1 MDEQALGDGLPN
13 GTVVGEYEIEAVIG
27 QGGFGVVYRARH
39 RHLGTLI
46 VLKEYLPATVAV
58 RTQLAV
64 RPRNPSVSA
73 HYKDGLRRFRE
84 EAQRLVQFRGHRG
97 VVTCLGFFEE
107 RGTAY
112 LVMEYEEGMPLSELL
127 TSREAAGRPLEQG
140 ELLRLTE
147 QLLNSLAT
155 VHEAGVLHRDIK
167 PSNILIRQADDWP
180 VLIDFGAAKLDFERH
195 TKSNAPHTQGY
206 AAIEQLEAAG
216 ELGPW
221 TDLYGLG
228 AVLWRIVAGGTRPR
242 ESLVPVDAVSR
253 MAASLRGQVD
263 PLPSARTLGSGRIA
277 NSALEVIDKCLEV
290 EPANRPSD
298 CRELLGLFSVPI
310 QEEQAERAPNGSA
323 DNVSESGW
331 GEEEAANQS
340 RPATEDRVKSGP
352 RNAALRRT
360 LVGIAATLMVLVV
373 AGLLWY
379 GGRSDRRGTRD
390 SEPEVESVDLERL
403 RELAEQHD
411 PEAQRRIGAMYK
423 NGDGVPRDN
432 AEAAKWFRKAAEQ
445 DERQAQV
452 QLGRMYAKGDGVP
465 QDIAEAAKWY
475 RKAAEQD
482 DSLAQVQLGWQY
494 EKGYGVPQDYAEA
507 AKWYRKAAEQDDS
520 LGQAQLG
527 GLYQKGHGVPQDFA
541 EAAKWHRKAAER
553 GHGPSQFHLGQM
565 YELGVGVPRDI
576 VSGYAWT
583 NLAAAH
589 GLGPAERERD
599 RQRSEMTATQIAEGQ
614 SLSRKIAAAIAG
626 RDR

>member
-127 TSREAAGRPLEQG
+127 TSREAAGRPLGQG
-140 ELLRLTE
+140 ELLRLAE

-167 PSNILIRQADDWP
+167 PSNILIRRADDWP

-242 ESLVPVDAVSR
+242 EPLVPVDAVSR

-277 NSALEVIDKCLEV
+277 NSALEVIDKCLEM

-310 QEEQAERAPNGSA
+310 QEEQAEGVPDGSA
-323 DNVSESGW
+323 EDVSESGW

-352 RNAALRRT
+352 SNAPLRRT

-379 GGRSDRRGTRD
+379 GGRSDRRGTGD
-390 SEPEVESVDLERL
+390 SEPEVESADIERL
-403 RELAEQHD
+403 RERAEQHD
-411 PEAQRRIGAMYK
+411 PEAQR
-423 NGDGVPRDN
+423 
-432 AEAAKWFRKAAEQ
+432 
-445 DERQAQV
+445 
-452 QLGRMYAKGDGVP
+452 QLGWMYRRGDGVP
-465 QDIAEAAKWY
+465 QDHAEGAKWV

-482 DSLAQVQLGWQY
+482 DPLAQHMLGLMY
-494 EKGYGVPQDYAEA
+494 IEGESVPQDYAEA
-507 AKWYRKAAEQDDS
+507 AKWLRKAAERELLLAQHMLGLMYLEGEGVLQD
-520 LGQAQLG
+520 
-527 GLYQKGHGVPQDFA
+527 YA
-541 EAAKWHRKAAER
+541 EAAKWLRKAAER
-553 GHGPSQFHLGQM
+553 GHGDSQLHLGRM
-565 YELGVGVPRDI
+565 YRFGKGVPSDI
-576 VSGYAWT
+576 VSAYAWT

-589 GLGPAERERD
+589 GIFLAGLERD
-599 RQRSEMTATQIAEGQ
+599 RQQLWMTATQIAEGQ